1 MGGGGEWPTPLSAAR
16 MENMVS
22 PTLKL
27 LYAQAIVSQTII
39 PTSSNYTYQQDSKYL
54 RGVGIGSQYG
64 GIPVG
69 NPVGTEGTPVG
80 NEGTPV
86 GNEGTPVGNEGTPV
100 GNEGTPVGNEGTPV
114 GKPVGTPVGIPVGN
128 LNVGTPVGGTD
139 GNPVGKPVGMP
150 VGIPVGNPVGIP
162 VGKPVGRLKVGTP
175 VGGGDGTPVG
185 RLKPVGTPKV
195 GNEAV
200 PAIGREK
207 DIRTW

>member
-1 MGGGGEWPTPLSAAR
+1 MATGGGGGGEWPTPLSAAR

-27 LYAQAIVSQTII
+27 LYAQAVVSQTII

-54 RGVGIGSQYG
+54 RGVGIGSQYD

-69 NPVGTEGTPVG
+69 NAVGTEGTPVG

-86 GNEGTPVGNEGTPV
+86 GNEGK
-100 GNEGTPVGNEGTPV
+100 PV
-114 GKPVGTPVGIPVGN
+114 GKPVGTPPVGKPVGTPPVGIPVGM
-128 LNVGTPVGGTD
+128 LNVGTPVTGTD

-162 VGKPVGRLKVGTP
+162 VGKPVGRLKVGMP
-175 VGGGDGTPVG
+175 VGGGDGTPVGRPVG

-200 PAIGREK
+200 PAVGREK
-207 DIRTW
+207 DVRTR